1 MQILTI
7 PDIGDYGQIPVIE
20 VLIRAGDA
28 VVVEQPIV
36 TLESD
41 KATMDVPSDRAGTIR
56 EVLLKP
62 GDLVSKGTPIARIE
76 FGDVPVVGPVN
87 EIAKPVAVT
96 ETGKPVAAPA
106 PAEMP
111 QPVSAPVAV
120 AVAAATSEFAPVVPV
135 APKGT
140 PAHAGPSVRK
150 LARELGVSLA
160 EVRPSGPKGRAL
172 RADVLTH
179 AKTLLAKPAVSA
191 PRDGGDL
198 DLLPWPQVDFSRFG
212 EVERQP
218 LSRLRRI
225 SGANLHR
232 NWVRIPHVTNFD
244 QADITELEAFRLALN
259 GKAKPDAARVT
270 LLAFLARAAAAA
282 LRAFPQFNVSLDG
295 QDVIRKHYV
304 HVGFAADTPNG
315 LIVPV
320 IRDADTKGVLA
331 IAAEMADLAAAARAG
346 QLKPEQIQGGCF
358 SISSLG
364 GIGGSHFT
372 PIINAPE
379 VAILGVGKAATQP
392 CWDGSAFQ
400 PRLQL
405 PLSLSW
411 DHRAVDGAEAGR
423 FLAHLASLLA
433 DFRRVL
439 L

>member
-1 MQILTI
+1 MQTITI
-7 PDIGDYGQIPVIE
+7 PDIGDYSQIPVIE

-28 VVVEQPIV
+28 VAAEQPVV

-41 KATMDVPSDRAGTIR
+41 KATMDVPSDRTGTIR

-76 FGDVPVVGPVN
+76 FGEVPVAGAAAP
-87 EIAKPVAVT
+87 EVAT
-96 ETGKPVAAPA
+96 PAIPRVAAPPVPSPDRVA
-106 PAEMP
+106 PA
-111 QPVSAPVAV
+111 APVTSAV
-120 AVAAATSEFAPVVPV
+120 RDDT
-135 APKGT
+135 G
-140 PAHAGPSVRK
+140 HAGPSVRK
-150 LARELGVSLA
+150 LARELGVSLTD
-160 EVRPSGPKGRAL
+160 VRPSGPKGRAL
-172 RADVLTH
+172 RADVLAH
-179 AKTLLAKPAVSA
+179 AKSLLTRPDTAAPA
-191 PRDGGDL
+191 RGGDL
-198 DLLPWPQVDFSRFG
+198 DLLPWPKVDFARFG
-212 EVERQP
+212 AIEREP
-218 LSRLRRI
+218 LSRVRRI

-232 NWVRIPHVTNFD
+232 NWVSIPHVTNFG
-244 QADITELEAFRLALN
+244 QADISALEAFRVALN
-259 GKAKPDAARVT
+259 EKAKPETARVT
-270 LLAFLARAAAAA
+270 LLAFLVRAAAAA
-282 LRAFPQFNVSLDG
+282 LRAFPQFNVSLEG
-295 QDVIRKHYV
+295 TDVIRKHYV
-304 HVGFAADTPNG
+304 HIGFAADTPSG
-315 LIVPV
+315 LVVPV

-331 IAAEMADLAAAARAG
+331 IAAEMADLAATARAG
-346 QLKPEQIQGGCF
+346 KLKPDQMQGGCF

-379 VAILGVGKAATQP
+379 VAILGVGKASMQP

-423 FLAHLASLLA
+423 FLAHLAGLIA

>member
-1 MQILTI
+1 MQTLTI
-7 PDIGDYGQIPVIE
+7 PDIGDYSQIPVID

-28 VVVEQPIV
+28 VSVEQPVV

-76 FGDVPVVGPVN
+76 FGEVPVVGGADAV
-87 EIAKPVAVT
+87 KP
-96 ETGKPVAAPA
+96 AAPPPA
-106 PAEMP
+106 PESVTVAMP
-111 QPVSAPVAV
+111 TPV
-120 AVAAATSEFAPVVPV
+120 VAAAAPVPV
-135 APKGT
+135 ATIAPEPIQVETKDMT
-140 PAHAGPSVRK
+140 SRAGPSVRK
-150 LARELGVSLA
+150 LARELGVSLSD
-160 EVRPSGPKGRAL
+160 VRPTGPKGRAL
-172 RADVLTH
+172 QADVLAH
-179 AKTLLAKPAVSA
+179 AKTLLARSAVPPSVSA
-191 PRDGGDL
+191 AGGEL
-198 DLLPWPQVDFSRFG
+198 DLLPWPKVDFSRFG
-212 EVERQP
+212 AVERQP
-218 LSRLRRI
+218 LSRVRRI

-244 QADITELEAFRLALN
+244 QADITELEALRVALN

-270 LLAFLARAAAAA
+270 LLAFLVRAAAAT

-295 QDVIRKHYV
+295 QDVIRKQYV
-304 HVGFAADTPNG
+304 HIGFAADTPNG
-315 LIVPV
+315 LVVPV
-320 IRDADTKGVLA
+320 IRDADAKGVLA
-331 IAAEMADLAAAARAG
+331 IATEMGDLAATARAG
-346 QLKPEQIQGGCF
+346 QLKPEQMQGGCF

-379 VAILGVGKAATQP
+379 VAILGVGKAAMQP
-392 CWDGSAFQ
+392 TWDGSAFQ
-400 PRLQL
+400 PRLLL

>member
-1 MQILTI
+1 MQTITI
-7 PDIGDYGQIPVIE
+7 PDIGDYSQIPVIE

-28 VVVEQPIV
+28 VAAEQPVV

-76 FGDVPVVGPVN
+76 FGEVPVAGAAAPEV
-87 EIAKPVAVT
+87 AKPAV
-96 ETGKPVAAPA
+96 PRVAAPPVPSSDRVA
-106 PAEMP
+106 PAAP
-111 QPVSAPVAV
+111 LTSAVRDD
-120 AVAAATSEFAPVVPV
+120 T
-135 APKGT
+135 G
-140 PAHAGPSVRK
+140 HAGPSVRK
-150 LARELGVSLA
+150 LARELGVSLTD
-160 EVRPSGPKGRAL
+160 VRPSGPKGRAL
-172 RADVLTH
+172 RADVLAH
-179 AKTLLAKPAVSA
+179 AKSLLTRPDTAAPA
-191 PRDGGDL
+191 RGGDL
-198 DLLPWPQVDFSRFG
+198 DLLPWPKVDFARFG
-212 EVERQP
+212 AIEREP
-218 LSRLRRI
+218 LSRVRRI

-232 NWVRIPHVTNFD
+232 NWVSIPHVTNFD
-244 QADITELEAFRLALN
+244 QADISALEAFRVALN
-259 GKAKPDAARVT
+259 EKAKPEAARVT
-270 LLAFLARAAAAA
+270 LLAFLVRAAAAA
-282 LRAFPQFNVSLDG
+282 LRAFPQFNVSLEG
-295 QDVIRKHYV
+295 TDVIRKHYV
-304 HVGFAADTPNG
+304 HIGFAADTPSG
-315 LIVPV
+315 LVVPV

-331 IAAEMADLAAAARAG
+331 IAAEMADLAATARAG
-346 QLKPEQIQGGCF
+346 KLKPDQMQGGCF

-379 VAILGVGKAATQP
+379 VAILGVGKASMQP

-423 FLAHLASLLA
+423 FLAHLAGLIA

>member
-1 MQILTI
+1 MQTITI
-7 PDIGDYGQIPVIE
+7 PDIGDYSQIPVIE

-28 VVVEQPIV
+28 VAAEQPVV

-76 FGDVPVVGPVN
+76 FGEVPVAGAAAPEV
-87 EIAKPVAVT
+87 AKPAV
-96 ETGKPVAAPA
+96 PRVAAPPVPSSDRVA
-106 PAEMP
+106 PAAP
-111 QPVSAPVAV
+111 LTSAVRDD
-120 AVAAATSEFAPVVPV
+120 T
-135 APKGT
+135 G
-140 PAHAGPSVRK
+140 HAGPSVRK
-150 LARELGVSLA
+150 LARELGVSLTD
-160 EVRPSGPKGRAL
+160 VRPSGPKGRAL
-172 RADVLTH
+172 RADVLAH
-179 AKTLLAKPAVSA
+179 AKSLLTRPDTAAPA
-191 PRDGGDL
+191 RGGDL
-198 DLLPWPQVDFSRFG
+198 DLLPWPKVDFARFG
-212 EVERQP
+212 AIEREP
-218 LSRLRRI
+218 LSRVRRI

-232 NWVRIPHVTNFD
+232 NWVSIPHVTNFD
-244 QADITELEAFRLALN
+244 QADISALEAFRVALN
-259 GKAKPDAARVT
+259 EKAKPEAARVT
-270 LLAFLARAAAAA
+270 LLAFLVRAAAAA
-282 LRAFPQFNVSLDG
+282 LRTFPQFNVSLEG
-295 QDVIRKHYV
+295 TDVIRKHYV
-304 HVGFAADTPNG
+304 HIGFAADTPSG
-315 LIVPV
+315 LVVPV

-331 IAAEMADLAAAARAG
+331 IAAEMADLAATARAG
-346 QLKPEQIQGGCF
+346 KLKPDQMQGGCF

-379 VAILGVGKAATQP
+379 VAILGVGKASMQP

-405 PLSLSW
+405 PMSLSW

-423 FLAHLASLLA
+423 FLAHLAGLIA

>member
-1 MQILTI
+1 MQTITI
-7 PDIGDYGQIPVIE
+7 PDIGDYSQIPVIE

-28 VVVEQPIV
+28 VAAEQPVV

-76 FGDVPVVGPVN
+76 FGEVPVVG
-87 EIAKPVAVT
+87 A
-96 ETGKPVAAPA
+96 AAPEVATPAVPRAAAPPVPSPDRVA
-106 PAEMP
+106 PA
-111 QPVSAPVAV
+111 APVTSAV
-120 AVAAATSEFAPVVPV
+120 RDDT
-135 APKGT
+135 G
-140 PAHAGPSVRK
+140 HAGPSVRK
-150 LARELGVSLA
+150 LARELGVSLTD
-160 EVRPSGPKGRAL
+160 VRPSGPKGRAL
-172 RADVLTH
+172 RADVLAH
-179 AKTLLAKPAVSA
+179 AKSLLTRPDTAAPA
-191 PRDGGDL
+191 RGGDL
-198 DLLPWPQVDFSRFG
+198 DLLPWPKVDFARFG
-212 EVERQP
+212 AIEREP
-218 LSRLRRI
+218 LSRVRRI

-232 NWVRIPHVTNFD
+232 NWVSIPHVTNFD
-244 QADITELEAFRLALN
+244 QADISALEAFRVALN
-259 GKAKPDAARVT
+259 QKAKPEAARVT
-270 LLAFLARAAAAA
+270 LLAFLVRAAAAA
-282 LRAFPQFNVSLDG
+282 LRTFPQFNVSLEG
-295 QDVIRKHYV
+295 TDVIRKHYV
-304 HVGFAADTPNG
+304 HIGFAADTPSG
-315 LIVPV
+315 LVVPV

-331 IAAEMADLAAAARAG
+331 IAAEMADLAATARAG
-346 QLKPEQIQGGCF
+346 KLKPDQMQGGCF

-379 VAILGVGKAATQP
+379 VAILGVGKASMQP

-405 PLSLSW
+405 PMSLSW

-423 FLAHLASLLA
+423 FLAHLAGLIA